1 MSDILKV
8 GGLPRQ
14 FVKLFIVWV
23 GRSLYHY
30 LRAVRVDLQALPQ
43 KARFLDRATEEFHW
57 GHKTD
62 VWLLFFLLNLR
73 FLLLR
78 GLIPLSRDIY
88 RVLGDVNINFIIRS
102 LGLSPLY
109 LTASPPLAPLLVLG
123 RYDDARLATLDK
135 EDSVFILTIKFNPLA
150 FEHEVRL
157 IKRFGAFA
165 LHHRLRL
172 LPILVVF
179 LEDLLDLH
187 LQLPDLL
194 ALLQVNIAALN
205 QGRAIK
211 EFIFLEK
218 LSQI

>member
-1 MSDILKV
+1 M
-8 GGLPRQ
+8 
-14 FVKLFIVWV
+14 KLFIVRV

-30 LRAVRVDLQALPQ
+30 LRAVRVDLQALSQ
-43 KARFLDRATEEFHW
+43 KARFLDRATEEFHR

-62 VWLLFFLLNLR
+62 LWLLFFLLNLR

-135 EDSVFILTIKFNPLA
+135 EDPVFILAIKFDPLP
-150 FEHEVRL
+150 FEH
-157 IKRFGAFA
+157 
-165 LHHRLRL
+165 
-172 LPILVVF
+172 
-179 LEDLLDLH
+179 
-187 LQLPDLL
+187 
-194 ALLQVNIAALN
+194 
-205 QGRAIK
+205 
-211 EFIFLEK
+211 
-218 LSQI
+218 